1 MAEFSL
7 PTNYKYD
14 FSKGLTN
21 YGTDTPLGTNYSNL
35 SFDKEL
41 PTSSFLKNSMGNINP
56 ITQEPKTFL
65 GLEQGTWGGLG
76 AAGQLLGGAIGAY
89 TGLENLGLARKALD
103 YNMAMGDKQYAM
115 AKDAYDRNV
124 ARAEHI
130 GNQMNR
136 SAKTVGEANV

>member
-1 MAEFSL
+1 MATYNDYYKQLMEQSSGLGDYAVNATNQALKSNPNVSEFIKNKGSYGL
-7 PTNYKYD
+7 YSPELNPTVA
-14 FSKGLTN
+14 
-21 YGTDTPLGTNYSNL
+21 
-35 SFDKEL
+35 
-41 PTSSFLKNSMGNINP
+41 
-56 ITQEPKTFL
+56 EPKTFL

-76 AAGQLLGGAIGAY
+76 AAGQLLGGVIGGY
-89 TGLENLGLARKALD
+89 TGLENLGLARKTLD

>member
-1 MAEFSL
+1 MATSNGLLNSYDILADQNKNFGYDAMGY
-7 PTNYKYD
+7 TNQALLNNNKISNFAMGAD
-14 FSKGLTN
+14 GLVRPNT
-21 YGTDTPLGTNYSNL
+21 LA
-35 SFDKEL
+35 
-41 PTSSFLKNSMGNINP
+41 
-56 ITQEPKTFL
+56 EPKTFL